1 MRYLKILKLNFEK
14 VFEHRARSF
23 VWFTLSV
30 INPLIMILFWKGA
43 KLNANSNI
51 TNKWNISSISAY
63 YILLIIASSILI
75 SHIEESVAYY
85 DIRKGELSNYLLR
98 PISYYWIKLTEETP
112 YRILQ
117 GIFGIITFFIFTFF
131 LGKLVSFHQSNLFL
145 NIIIAINSFFISFT
159 FKISMALLAFW
170 FINISGIF
178 NTFEVV
184 KAVFSGIILP
194 LELMPEILKNIAFI
208 TPFPYAIYYPIIAFQ
223 GKLTS
228 LQSTKIIGI
237 QFFWIFILALT
248 YKFLWKKGIKKFT
261 AVGQ

>member
-23 VWFTLSV
+23 VWFTLSL

-43 KLNANSNI
+43 KLNANSHI
-51 TNKWNISSISAY
+51 TNKWNISSLSAY

-75 SHIEESVAYY
+75 SHIEEDVAYY
-85 DIRKGELSNYLLR
+85 DIRKGKLSNYLLR
-98 PISYYWIKLTEETP
+98 PISYYWLNLIQETP

-117 GIFGIITFFIFTFF
+117 GIFAIITFSIFTFF
-131 LGKLVSFHQSNLFL
+131 MGKLFLFHQSNLLL
-145 NIIIAINSFFISFT
+145 NLIIAANSFFISFT

-184 KAVFSGIILP
+184 IAVFSGFILP
-194 LELMPEILKNIAFI
+194 LELMPQILKNIALI
-208 TPFPYAIYYPIIAFQ
+208 TPFPYTIYYPIIAFQ
-223 GKLTS
+223 GKLTNF
-228 LQSTKIIGI
+228 QSIKIIGI
-237 QFFWIFILALT
+237 QLFWIFLLVLI
-248 YKFLWKKGIKKFT
+248 YKFLWKKGIKRFT